1 MESSTPSLLASV
13 TLPPSHLLLPGFCL
27 GFISI
32 TVGNRIKRNPL
43 LDLEATLAKL
53 LSRGFLF
60 IQISQRSRK
69 MISDESDSRVV

>member
-53 LSRGFLF
+53 LSRG
-60 IQISQRSRK
+60 
-69 MISDESDSRVV
+69 